1 MARYT
6 IKTLENCSF
15 NANTDSEFVQGLRD
29 NHAMPMEDDADMLRL
44 MAATYCEYKGKSFR
58 FSNVQDFVA
67 DCVKHGVMEV
77 DYAERAR

>member
-15 NANTDSEFVQGLRD
+15 NASTDSEFVQGLRD
-29 NHAMPMEDDADMLRL
+29 NHKMPMEDDSAMLRL

-58 FSNVQDFVA
+58 FSNVQDFIA